1 MGVTSIE
8 WTDRVWNPTSGCTK
22 VSAGCDRC
30 YAEGISRRFAGTKAF
45 PNGFEV
51 TLHPDRIE
59 DPLYWRRPAKVFVN
73 SMSDL
78 FHADIPTDFL
88 HRVFDV
94 MERAT
99 DHQFQVLTKRPG
111 PMRAFITAREA
122 AKAACAAQFD
132 HCPTPGMRDSPA
144 ARQAR
149 YRAAHPPA
157 NIWLGVSVE
166 DQKTADLRIP
176 QLLRTPA
183 AVRFISAEPLLGPVD
198 LSDLLLRRCPC
209 CHGEPH
215 GEPFDDGGCGPCDDA
230 GCDGGFMRGLDWV
243 IVGGESGSG
252 ARPMDLGW
260 AKDIVDQCRQEHVPV
275 FVKQLGSACGRQHK
289 DIERFPRA
297 LQVRQFPRLA
307 PVPTAAA
314 VMAGRA

>member
-1 MGVTSIE
+1 MTSIE

-22 VSAGCDRC
+22 VSSGCDNC
-30 YAEGISRRFAGTKAF
+30 YAEGISRRFAGTSAF

-51 TLHPDRIE
+51 TLRPDRIE
-59 DPLYWRRPAKVFVN
+59 DPLSWRRPSRVFVN

-78 FHADIPTDFL
+78 FHADIPTDYL

-111 PMRAFITAREA
+111 RMKAFLTAREA
-122 AKAACAAQFD
+122 AKATYAAQFD
-132 HCPTPGMRDSPA
+132 QCPTPQMRDSPA

-149 YRAAHPPA
+149 HRAANPPA
-157 NIWLGVSVE
+157 HLWMGVSVE

-176 QLLRTPA
+176 ILLDTPA

-198 LSDLLLRRCPC
+198 LSEVLLRRCPC
-209 CHGEPH
+209 CHGEGH
-215 GEPFDDGGCGPCDDA
+215 SEPFDGGGCGPCEAA
-230 GCDGGFMRGLDWV
+230 GCDSGFTRGLDWV
-243 IVGGESGSG
+243 IVGGESGPG
-252 ARPMDLGW
+252 ARPMDLAW
-260 AKDIVDQCRQEHVPV
+260 AKDITTACRQDHVPV
-275 FVKQLGSACGRQHK
+275 FVKQLGSTRGRDHK
-289 DIERFPRA
+289 TVERFPKA
-297 LQVRQFPRLA
+297 LQHRQFPRLA